1 MSQACN
7 YCNDFVKRFS
17 YERYL
22 STLYAPVIARPGL
35 IALYAF
41 ACEIARIRELVREP
55 MPGEIRLQWWYD
67 ALSGTDHGDVVH
79 NLVARAIIETIEQYK
94 LPREPFL
101 NLISARRFDLYSDP
115 MPTIND
121 LEGYCGETS
130 STLVLL
136 ASIILSGKP
145 ADRQISDASGHGG
158 VAYALSGL
166 MQTLAWQASRQ
177 QQFLPKDVMGRHGAG
192 ARALQGNHSDA
203 ALRAAFKEMI
213 ELSEKH
219 LNDCEGA
226 LEGID
231 PSVLP
236 AFLPVFQVELFFKE
250 ADKNSFEPLQVC
262 GGAPHIRRVWH
273 MWRTSHRLAKLS
285 RK

>member
-1 MSQACN
+1 MSQAYD
-7 YCNDFVKRFS
+7 YCNDFVKRCS

-22 STLYAPVIARPGL
+22 STLYAPLISRPSL

-41 ACEIARIRELVREP
+41 GCQIARIRELVNEP
-55 MPGEIRLQWWYD
+55 MTGEIRLQWWHD
-67 ALSGTDHGDVVH
+67 TLSGTDHGDVMH
-79 NLVARAIIETIEQYK
+79 NPVAQAITETIKQHN

-101 NLISARRFDLYSDP
+101 NLIAARRFDLYSDP

-136 ASIILSGKP
+136 ASMILSGKP
-145 ADRQISDASGHGG
+145 ADRQLSDASGHGG

-166 MQTLAWQASRQ
+166 MQTLPRQASRY
-177 QQFLPKDVMGRHGAG
+177 QQFIPNEVMERHGVEPNVL
-192 ARALQGNHSDA
+192 RGNRSNDA
-203 ALRAAFKEMI
+203 VWAAFEEMM
-213 ELSEKH
+213 ELSKQH
-219 LNDCEGA
+219 LDNCEAA

-231 PSVLP
+231 ASVLP
-236 AFLPVFQVELFFKE
+236 AFLPVFQVELFFDE
-250 ADKNSFEPLQVC
+250 ADKDSFEPLQVC
-262 GGAPHIRRVWH
+262 GGAAHIRRMWH
-273 MWRTSHRLAKLS
+273 MWRTSRRLIRLS